1 MSKIGHNE
9 PPKTLEDFFIK
20 DQNDKSTGRIK
31 LTNTIIKKYLKPIP
45 TEDGQGYI
53 YQSVNDSEKIGLRCR
68 LNPGGSIV
76 WRYQY
81 TPTGKLKNKK
91 RFNTVYYTLGYFP
104 AMSVDTARSLV
115 EDLKHAIKLGQDPRT
130 VLEERRKAKT
140 LLEVVELWKEKD
152 LFKSTRF
159 AASTAKNT
167 EQRLRN
173 WISLKAYKAST
184 NKVIAANYADL
195 KIGFKKMVEITKSDL
210 SAWHAAISKAGTY
223 QANRTL
229 DDMSIIFN
237 WALEEKIIKENI
249 CKFKKSE
256 KNEENDR
263 LDDVDPYS
271 IIEWRLIRK
280 AAVKVI
286 KEEPR
291 VFLAAMAI
299 LLYLYCG
306 RRYKSEILSLR
317 WNQID
322 WDANKVRL
330 PKTKTGKSQFSIHKM
345 SRWVLRQLWKY
356 NKENYKGKKAKT
368 IKAAYL
374 FPATKKSKKPYLQDI
389 RKTWVKVCNIGG
401 VRIEELVLLRHTW
414 ACLALIASNGNI
426 KLVKDEGGWKTYKMV
441 ERYAK
446 YNERHLQKQSEVIG
460 SYLAR
465 AKA

>member
-9 PPKTLEDFFIK
+9 PPKTLEDFLIK

-31 LTNTIIKKYLKPIP
+31 LTNTIIKKYLVRKYDAAKDKYLP
-45 TEDGQGYI
+45 TTA
-53 YQSVNDSEKIGLRCR
+53 NDSEKVGLKARA
-68 LNPGGSIV
+68 NVGGSKSF
-76 WRYQY
+76 YY
-81 TPTGKLKNKK
+81 KHDPKGKAANGK
-91 RFNTVYYTLGYFP
+91 RFNSVYYHLGNFP
-104 AMSVDTARSLV
+104 EMSVDAARSLV
-115 EDLKHAIKLGQDPRT
+115 DDLKHAIKLGQDPKS
-130 VLEERRKAKT
+130 VIEERRKSKT
-140 LLEVVELWKEKD
+140 LLEVVEQWKEKD
-152 LFKSTRF
+152 LYKSTRF
-159 AASTAKNT
+159 AASTIKDT

-173 WISLKAYKAST
+173 WIHLKAYKAST
-184 NKVIAANYADL
+184 NKVIAANYSDL

-237 WALEEKIIKENI
+237 WALEQKIIKENI
-249 CKFKKSE
+249 CQFKKSE
-256 KNEENDR
+256 KNEESDR

-271 IIEWRLIRK
+271 LIEWRLIRK
-280 AAVKVI
+280 AAMKIVK
-286 KEEPR
+286 KDSR

-306 RRYKSEILSLR
+306 RRYKSEILNLKWS
-317 WNQID
+317 QID

-330 PKTKTGKSQFSIHKM
+330 PKTKTGKSQFSINKM

-356 NKENYKGKKAKT
+356 NRENFKGKKAKT
-368 IKAAYL
+368 VKAAYL
-374 FPATKKSKKPYLQDI
+374 FPATKKSKKPYIQDI
-389 RKTWVKVCNIGG
+389 RKTWVKVCKVAR
-401 VRIEELVLLRHTW
+401 VRLEELVLLRHTW

>member
-53 YQSVNDSEKIGLRCR
+53 YQSVNDSEKIGLRVR
-68 LNPGGSIV
+68 LNPGGTIV

-81 TPTGKLKNKK
+81 TPSGKLNNKK
-91 RFNTVYYTLGYFP
+91 RFNSVFYTLGYFP
-104 AMSVDTARSLV
+104 EMSVDTARALV
-115 EDLKHAIKLGQDPRT
+115 EDLKHAIKLGQDPKA

-140 LLEVVELWKEKD
+140 LLEVVEQWKEKD
-152 LFKSTRF
+152 LYKSTRF
-159 AASTAKNT
+159 AASTIKDT

-173 WISLKAYKAST
+173 WIHLKAYKAST
-184 NKVIAANYADL
+184 NKVIAANYSDL

-237 WALEEKIIKENI
+237 WALEEKIIKENV
-249 CKFKKSE
+249 CQFKKSE
-256 KNEENDR
+256 KNEESDR

-271 IIEWRLIRK
+271 LIEWRLIRK
-280 AAVKVI
+280 AAMKIVK
-286 KEEPR
+286 KDSR

-306 RRYKSEILSLR
+306 RRYKSEILNLKWS
-317 WNQID
+317 QID

-330 PKTKTGKSQFSIHKM
+330 PKTKTGKSEFSINRLT
-345 SRWVLRQLWKY
+345 RWVLNTLWKY
-356 NKENYKGKKAKT
+356 RQETFKGKKQRSV
-368 IKAAYL
+368 KAGYL
-374 FPATKKSKKPYLQDI
+374 FPSIRKSKKPYIQDI
-389 RKTWVKVCNIGG
+389 RKSWVKVCAIAN
-401 VRIEELVLLRHTW
+401 VRLEEPYLLRHTW
-414 ACLALIASNGNI
+414 GCLALEATNGNFAV
-426 KLVKDEGGWKTYKMV
+426 VKDEGGWKTFEMV
-441 ERYAK
+441 EVYAK
-446 YNERHLQKQSEVIG
+446 YNKRKLSQQSQVIG
-460 SYLAR
+460 NFLAHAR
-465 AKA
+465 A

>member
-9 PPKTLEDFFIK
+9 PPKTLEDFLIK

-31 LTNTIIKKYLKPIP
+31 LTNTIIKKYLTKRYDAA
-45 TEDGQGYI
+45 TDKYLAAT
-53 YQSVNDSEKIGLRCR
+53 VNDSEKVGLKARA
-68 LNPGGSIV
+68 NVGGSKSF
-76 WRYQY
+76 YYKQD
-81 TPTGKLKNKK
+81 PKGKKANGK
-91 RFNTVYYTLGYFP
+91 RFNSVYHHLGNFP
-104 AMSVDTARSLV
+104 EMSVDSARSLV
-115 EDLKHAIKLGQDPRT
+115 DDLKHAIKLGQDPKS
-130 VLEERRKAKT
+130 VIKERRKSKT

-152 LFKSTRF
+152 LYKSTRF
-159 AASTAKNT
+159 AASTIKDT

-173 WISLKAYKAST
+173 WIHLKAYKAST

-271 IIEWRLIRK
+271 LIEWRLIRK
-280 AAVKVI
+280 AAMKII
-286 KEEPR
+286 KEQPR

-306 RRYKSEILSLR
+306 RRYKSEILNLR

-322 WDANKVRL
+322 WDSNKVRL